1 MKVDT
6 LLFDLDGTLIN
17 TNDLIV
23 ASFMHTLDHYFPGK
37 YKKEDIHQF
46 MGPPLMES
54 FNKLN
59 PEKAEEMAQF
69 YRDFNHEKHDE
80 LVTEFEG
87 VYDTIKFLHEKGYK
101 LGIVTTKKR
110 YTVNLGLR
118 LTKLDQFFDVVVT
131 LDDVKHPK
139 PDPEPLLKALEQL
152 GSKPEQTIMIGDNH
166 HDIEGGKNTG
176 TLTAGVAWALK
187 GRKHI
192 ESLHPDF
199 ILDKMSDLIDILG
212 GLNSEQANYSL

>member
-1 MKVDT
+1 MKIDT

-17 TNDLIV
+17 TNELIV
-23 ASFMHTLDHYFPGK
+23 ASFMHTLEHYYPGQ
-37 YKKEDIHQF
+37 YTREDIHLF

-54 FNKLN
+54 FIKLN
-59 PEKAEEMAQF
+59 PEKAEEMTQF

-87 VYDTIKFLHEKGYK
+87 VYDAIKALHEKGYK
-101 LGIVTTKKR
+101 LAIVTTKKR
-110 YTVNLGLR
+110 FTVEMGLR
-118 LTKLDQFFDVVVT
+118 LTRLDQFFDAVVT
-131 LDDVKHPK
+131 LDEVTHAK
-139 PDPEPLLKALEQL
+139 PNPEPLLKALEQL
-152 GSKPEQTIMIGDNH
+152 GSKPEQAIMVGDNS

-187 GRKHI
+187 GRAHI

-199 ILDKMSDLIDILG
+199 ILDKMSDLIDIVG
-212 GLNSEQANYSL
+212 GLNK